1 MLSKK
6 NYLSRIS
13 LNLKSIT
20 TKTNVVA
27 GMGTRVDTKVK
38 NITKTWE
45 DADKALR
52 LDFLNHQT
60 TKKTSLK
67 KVAKTPIV

>member
-1 MLSKK
+1 MVLLLSIEAK
-6 NYLSRIS
+6 ICQ
-13 LNLKSIT
+13 SIT

-52 LDFLNHQT
+52 LDFLNPLNPQ
-60 TKKTSLK
+60 
-67 KVAKTPIV
+67 VI

>member
-1 MLSKK
+1 
-6 NYLSRIS
+6 
-13 LNLKSIT
+13 
-20 TKTNVVA
+20 
-27 GMGTRVDTKVK
+27 MGTRVDTKVK

-52 LDFLNHQT
+52 LDFLNHQA

-67 KVAKTPIV
+67 KGCQNTYCLR